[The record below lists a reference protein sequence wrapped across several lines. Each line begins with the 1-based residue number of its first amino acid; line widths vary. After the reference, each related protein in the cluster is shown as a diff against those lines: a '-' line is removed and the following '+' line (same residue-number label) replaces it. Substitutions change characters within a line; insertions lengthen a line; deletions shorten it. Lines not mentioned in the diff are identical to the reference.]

1 MLSSYYLCK
10 YRAFI
15 HKHFKQLPNQTQ
27 IWELISFS
35 NKLCFIVEGL
45 VRDQFLISFLPLSFT
60 PQNFLQHLYTNIHME
75 YWHDFS
81 INCLPL
87 DHMQLQFICVT
98 RVTIHNRAFVIP
110 QLTDSAIL
118 HLKTYSFYL
127 FVMCE

>member
-1 MLSSYYLCK
+1 
-10 YRAFI
+10 
-15 HKHFKQLPNQTQ
+15 
-27 IWELISFS
+27 
-35 NKLCFIVEGL
+35 
-45 VRDQFLISFLPLSFT
+45 
-60 PQNFLQHLYTNIHME
+60 ME
-75 YWHDFS
+75 YCIDWHDFS